1 MQRPVAHYGLQLK
14 PLLRNARCTLASCV
28 VALVL
33 GSTAAIAQ
41 EAPQRHGS
49 HGGQHGGLLL
59 PIAND
64 TLHLEGVFQEQRR
77 FRLYVTDAGGR
88 PLTPS
93 ALRAL
98 DLKVSDE
105 AGRVSPLVI
114 AADGQY
120 LEARIATQTLPT
132 AITVIIPVANGDADR
147 LGMLFSAYTI
157 EPPSFEVAP
166 IAIPATL
173 KGVLE
178 ALRGQVQAAMELA
191 ASRDFGELYE
201 PATHTRELLLALVP
215 YAEKL
220 DAAPRRAAEAAI
232 ASALRASWLT
242 HLSGDVGTPMQS
254 NSAVTALADAFNE
267 LSRAFPDLVTPFS

>member
-1 MQRPVAHYGLQLK
+1 MQPTVARYGLRLK
-14 PLLRNARCTLASCV
+14 PSLRNARFVLSCCAVAMALASHD
-28 VALVL
+28 
-33 GSTAAIAQ
+33 AAAQ
-41 EAPQRHGS
+41 DTQRHGS

-77 FRLYVTDAGGR
+77 FRMYVTDAGGR

-105 AGRVSPLVI
+105 AGRISPLVLSG
-114 AADGQY
+114 DGQY

-132 AITVIIPVANGDADR
+132 AITVIIPAANGDPDR

-157 EPPSFEVAP
+157 EPPSFEITP
-166 IAIPATL
+166 IAIPPTL

-191 ASRDFGELYE
+191 AARDFGQLYQ
-201 PATHTRELLLALVP
+201 PTTHSRELLLALVP

-232 ASALRASWLT
+232 ASALRASWLA
-242 HLSGDVGTPMQS
+242 HLSGDMGTPIQS
-254 NSAVTALADAFNE
+254 SAAVSALSAAFNE
-267 LSRAFPDLVTPFS
+267 LNRTFSDLVTPIS